1 MGIKRGRVVIRCRGI
16 IKGREW
22 TDDKWRGLDGGREIL
37 LIPKPGGPD
46 PIPMMGPIRFK
57 GNTM

>member
-1 MGIKRGRVVIRCRGI
+1 MIRIR
-16 IKGREW
+16 
-22 TDDKWRGLDGGREIL
+22 DKWPTPPHKLPGGTNGGREIM

-57 GNTM
+57 GYTM

>member
-1 MGIKRGRVVIRCRGI
+1 MIKPRPKANTTKYPGG
-16 IKGREW
+16 
-22 TDDKWRGLDGGREIL
+22 TNGGREIM

>member
-22 TDDKWRGLDGGREIL
+22 TDDKWRGLGGGDRFHEG
-37 LIPKPGGPD
+37 PSGTGGGLD
-46 PIPMMGPIRFK
+46 D
-57 GNTM
+57 